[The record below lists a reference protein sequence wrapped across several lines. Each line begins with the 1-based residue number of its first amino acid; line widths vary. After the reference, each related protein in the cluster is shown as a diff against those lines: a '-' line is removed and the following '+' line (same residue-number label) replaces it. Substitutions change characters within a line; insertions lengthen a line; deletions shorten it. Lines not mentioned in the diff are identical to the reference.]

1 MIDWSQQVTAE
12 QHQAQADADA
22 RNVAKA
28 ERQAATKAILV
39 TTATG
44 NVFQGD
50 ELSQTRMSNVLQAYA
65 EELPD
70 GTVEWI
76 LADNTVATITM
87 AELDEALRLSVDAQN
102 AIWMDYVAKAP
113 QKPGEPQ

>member
-1 MIDWSQQVTAE
+1 MNPQSDSLASATARAIRSRVRAE
-12 QHQAQADADA
+12 Q
-22 RNVAKA
+22 VA
-28 ERQAATKAILV
+28 AIRV

-50 ELSQTRMSNVLQAYA
+50 EISQNRMARTLLAYA

-70 GTVEWI
+70 GEVEWV
-76 LADNTVATITM
+76 LADNTTALVTM

-102 AIWMDYVAKAP
+102 AIWII
-113 QKPGEPQ
+113 

>member
-1 MIDWSQQVTAE
+1 MIDWDKKVTAAE
-12 QHQAQADADA
+12 NQAKVDEEA

-28 ERQAATKAILV
+28 DRQEQTRNIRV

-50 ELSQTRMSNVLQAYA
+50 EVSQGRMTHVLQAYA
-65 EELPD
+65 AELPD

-76 LADNTVATITM
+76 LADNTVATVTM
-87 AELDEALRLSVDAQN
+87 SELDEALRLSVDAQN